1 VSDQSAGVA
10 GSPIVATEDQSGNGR
25 YSRARLRDDQQPK
38 LPGRVNQ
45 RLEHEFGVAAEYQ

>member
-1 VSDQSAGVA
+1 VSDQPAGVA

-25 YSRARLRDDQQPK
+25 YSRARLRDDQQPE
-38 LPGRVNQ
+38 LLGRLNQ